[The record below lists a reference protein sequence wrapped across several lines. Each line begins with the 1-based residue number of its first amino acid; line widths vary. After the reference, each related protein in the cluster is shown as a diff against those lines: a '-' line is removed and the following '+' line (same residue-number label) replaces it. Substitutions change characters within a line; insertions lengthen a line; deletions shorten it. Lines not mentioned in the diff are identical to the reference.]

1 MTKAEK
7 VLAFYKS
14 LLATLDIADTGDND
28 DGLLSHVGSGEPIMV
43 DGKRLALPTKDNIR
57 LAGKDE
63 VVVFHPLSEN
73 VFEGMSEVFIE
84 FRHIVTAKIHKI
96 IAYTAHTLIKLVLNK
111 ATHEGLTN
119 AQMGAISKLDG
130 VDEKFL
136 ESFKK
141 MMNKLEVNG
150 QHQLVNIFMKYGGT
164 LNDAKYMRIAFVS
177 FPLLELIEANEDG
190 VILDVKFRKKDIAL
204 LKAVFEL
211 VIPKAFDKNVYS
223 AGSNSSIA
231 PYFCALLLAM
241 CHILEDTAGI
251 TWRFRSYIEEE
262 VGESQHI
269 TAKDILDKLAGDDSV
284 LGFVNAIPPMPYN
297 TGDNVTGNIKDD
309 SSEVKA
315 STRPGRAGSNRA
327 ASRDEDDDDN
337 TEDLRSVAESVM
349 GISRRDTRGGLRG
362 RDDDDYRHPRRNTS
376 NDSRRSGGLRDDPDI
391 RGRGHSRRIDPTR
404 GGLRDQP
411 TNYRITGREDMEDL
425 RRGRRGEST
434 NPLMT
439 LKRIKA

>member
-1 MTKAEK
+1 MNKAEK
-7 VLAFYKS
+7 VLAFYES
-14 LLATLDIADTGDND
+14 LLGTLDIKDTGDND
-28 DGLLSHVGSGEPIMV
+28 NGLLSHVDSQEPIMV

-84 FRHIVTAKIHKI
+84 FRHIVTAKVHKI
-96 IAYTAHTLIKLVLNK
+96 IAYTAYTLVKLVLDK
-111 ATHEGLTN
+111 ASHEGLTN
-119 AQMGAISKLDG
+119 AQMGTIAKLDG

-150 QHQLVNIFMKYGGT
+150 QHQLVNIFMKYGGN
-164 LNDAKYMRIAFVS
+164 LNDNKYMRIAFVS

-204 LKAVFEL
+204 LKTVFEL
-211 VIPKAFDKNVYS
+211 VVPKAFERDAYS

-231 PYFCALLLAM
+231 PYFCALLLAT

-251 TWRFRSYIEEE
+251 TWRFRSHIEEA
-262 VGESQHI
+262 VGASTHI
-269 TAKDILDKLAGDDSV
+269 TAKDILDKIAGDDSI

-309 SSEVKA
+309 SSEVKP
-315 STRPGRAGSNRA
+315 STRAGRASSNKK
-327 ASRDEDDDDN
+327 DDDV
-337 TEDLRSVAESVM
+337 EELRNITSAIM
-349 GISRRDTRGGLRG
+349 GISQREPRGGLRES
-362 RDDDDYRHPRRNTS
+362 RDDRRYDRREPPRGE
-376 NDSRRSGGLRDDPDI
+376 RRSGGLRDEPDI
-391 RGRGHSRRIDPTR
+391 RGRGHTRRLDPTR

-411 TNYRITGREDMEDL
+411 TNYRITSRDDMDDL
-425 RRGRRGEST
+425 RRGRRGGSV